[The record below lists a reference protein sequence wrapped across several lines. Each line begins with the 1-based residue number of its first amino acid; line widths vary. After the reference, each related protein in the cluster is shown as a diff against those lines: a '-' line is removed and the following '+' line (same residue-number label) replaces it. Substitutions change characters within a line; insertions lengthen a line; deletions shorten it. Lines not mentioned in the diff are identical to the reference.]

1 MKWDWSQILQ
11 WAIRHAENV
20 PELVSL
26 ILAAYR
32 AQGFIARMKA
42 FSDLYAAVQAIL
54 ADFPMPGEQV
64 FGGELL
70 MPICKVMTL
79 QDVSDDD
86 AQEVWQ
92 ALEA

>member
-26 ILAAYR
+26 ILVAYR

-54 ADFPMPGEQV
+54 ADFPLPSEQV
-64 FGGELL
+64 FGAPLTNDYLL
-70 MPICKVMTL
+70 SRGVA
-79 QDVSDDD
+79 D
-86 AQEVWQ
+86 ADAVEFLD
-92 ALEA
+92 AIGG